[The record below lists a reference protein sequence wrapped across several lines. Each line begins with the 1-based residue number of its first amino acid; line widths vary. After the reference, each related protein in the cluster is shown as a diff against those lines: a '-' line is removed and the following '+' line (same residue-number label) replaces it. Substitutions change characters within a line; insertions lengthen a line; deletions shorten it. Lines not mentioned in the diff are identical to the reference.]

1 MIQSF
6 KDFLAKW
13 EGRLLDVGHILD
25 YLNSYPEANEI
36 ALKENLTSSA
46 ELFKIQEDWF
56 CLHSKY
62 KGVEKEFFK
71 NYWVPLS
78 PSSYD
83 SFIDMSHPYFK
94 VFSISFIPIEPYQY
108 IIQDSFTSITEL
120 MFLLDSDIDVEE
132 FNSILKEKRFK
143 ELESLLEN
151 RAKTNKM

>member
-62 KGVEKEFFK
+62 KG
-71 NYWVPLS
+71 S
-78 PSSYD
+78 
-83 SFIDMSHPYFK
+83 
-94 VFSISFIPIEPYQY
+94 
-108 IIQDSFTSITEL
+108 
-120 MFLLDSDIDVEE
+120 
-132 FNSILKEKRFK
+132 
-143 ELESLLEN
+143 
-151 RAKTNKM
+151 